1 MDSQVS
7 TVQRRNILG
16 STIEIS
22 NESQKKVKPF
32 QNKITNSRFT
42 LFLLPSLIG
51 LVIFMLPIK
60 HEGNISIPVAVLAK
74 IIENSLKEYL
84 PIIAGFFIVVSAALS
99 CFVFGFKPKWVQKNM
114 FLKSLLDVG
123 FKWTM
128 VRLLSACFTV
138 SFIGQIGP
146 ELIYSDKTGGF
157 LLFDLLPVLV
167 CVFLVAGLLLPLL
180 LNFGLI
186 EFFGVMLSS
195 VMRPLFTLPGRS
207 SIDCLASWVG
217 DGTIG
222 VLLTNKQY
230 TEGLY
235 TKREAAVI
243 GTTFSLVSITFA
255 TVILSQVQLQSL
267 FPQFYF
273 TIFLAGIAAAF
284 ISPRIYPLNKI
295 KDEYFEGVNGI
306 PDQVNTS
313 QGKFAEALKQ
323 ATAKAS
329 KNQGI
334 GRLTLEGVHNVLDM
348 WLGVLPTVLCFGTCA
363 LILAEY
369 TSLFDIL
376 GTPFVPVLE
385 FLGVPDAQAAAATI
399 LLGFADMFLPAVMI
413 SKSPYEFTRF
423 VVACLSV
430 SQLIYMSEV
439 GSLLIGSKIP
449 VNFKDLVL
457 IYLQRT
463 FISLPIIIVCA
474 HFIF

>member
-1 MDSQVS
+1 M
-7 TVQRRNILG
+7 G

-22 NESQKKVKPF
+22 KPDS
-32 QNKITNSRFT
+32 NKDITCQTELSKRRFY

-51 LVIFMLPIK
+51 LLIFMMPLVY
-60 HEGNISIPVAVLAK
+60 EGNISIPVAVLAK
-74 IIENSLKEYL
+74 IIENTFKPYL
-84 PIIAGFFIVVSAALS
+84 PNIAGFFIVLSAVLS
-99 CFVFGFKPKWVQKNM
+99 CLVFCTKPTWVKQNL
-114 FLKSLLDVG
+114 FIKSLLDVG
-123 FKWTM
+123 PKWTM
-128 VRLLSACFTV
+128 VRLMSALFTV
-138 SFIGQIGP
+138 SIMWQVGP
-146 ELIYSDKTGGF
+146 EFIYSEKTGSF
-157 LLFDLLPVLV
+157 LLLDLLPVLV

-186 EFFGVMLSS
+186 EFFGVLLSS

-255 TVILSQVQLQSL
+255 TVILSQVELQNL
-267 FPQFYF
+267 FPQFYL
-273 TIFLAGIAAAF
+273 TIFLAGIAAAI
-284 ISPRIYPLNKI
+284 ISPRIYPLSKI
-295 KDEYFEGVNGI
+295 KDEYYEGLSGI
-306 PDQVNTS
+306 EEKEFS
-313 QGKFAEALKQ
+313 GKGKFKEALRQ
-323 ATAKAS
+323 ASKKAS
-329 KNQGI
+329 QNQGI
-334 GRLTLEGVHNVLDM
+334 TSLFKEGLHNVLDM

-363 LILAEY
+363 LVLAEY
-369 TSLFDIL
+369 TDLFNIL
-376 GTPFVPVLE
+376 GMPFVPLLE
-385 FLGVPDAQAAAATI
+385 VLGVPDAKAAAATI

-413 SKSPYEFTRF
+413 SKSPFEFTRF

-439 GSLLIGSKIP
+439 GSLLMGSKIP
-449 VNFKDLVL
+449 VKFKDLVL

-463 FISLPIIIVCA
+463 FISLPIIIACA
-474 HFIF
+474 HLIF